1 MALPHSSVVVKL
13 PHSLEPSTGDIRAP
27 QRLKFAKGLMGRGP
41 RITALLVSDFLAL
54 GIAWKIAARFNQF
67 YAPIPTQLIWWDWL
81 GLPSLFWVFS
91 SLMVIVLACGG
102 LYNTSGAWKHYVR
115 AGQLVSLTYLWSLVI
130 SYFYDPKL
138 DAPRSLFFTAWFSSM
153 VMVIGLRLIT
163 TLVLEQIGLF
173 HRSKI
178 PIFIIAPADRLPIL
192 AQVIQQQSQYR
203 IVGAALSSTANAN
216 SMMQLICKTP
226 AVEVL
231 AEGLP
236 QTDLASML
244 YWQLRREGITLR
256 LLPSSVE
263 MLHRRGIPEMF
274 AHIPTLRTE
283 APLLGGLDYQI
294 KRFIDIGAALG
305 LLILLV
311 PVFLGI
317 AITTKLTAPGP
328 VFFCQER
335 VGLSGKIFQMWKFR
349 TMVVNAEAL
358 QAQLESQ
365 NQNKDGILFKVKDDP
380 RLTKLGKFLR
390 RTSLDE
396 LPQLFNVLLGQMSL
410 VGPRPLPIRDVERF
424 DSWHHIRHHVVPGMT
439 GLWQISGRSKVGNF
453 NEAARLDLYYIDNWS
468 LNLDMEILV
477 ETARIV
483 LFGYGA
489 Y

>member
-1 MALPHSSVVVKL
+1 MVKSPHPLPKSV
-13 PHSLEPSTGDIRAP
+13 GDIRAP
-27 QRLKFAKGLMGRGP
+27 QTLKFSKGLAFRWP
-41 RITALLVSDFLAL
+41 RIAVLLASDFLAL
-54 GIAWKIAARFNQF
+54 AIAWEIAIRFNQF
-67 YAPIPTQLIWWDWL
+67 YAPIPDQLISWYWL
-81 GLPSLFWVFS
+81 GLPSLFWIFS
-91 SLMVIVLACGG
+91 LTMVLVLACGG

-115 AGQLVSLTYLWSLVI
+115 AGQLVTLTYLGSLVI

-138 DAPRSLFFTAWFSSM
+138 DAPRSLFFTAWFSSV
-153 VMVIGLRLIT
+153 VMVIGLRLVT
-163 TLVLEQIGLF
+163 TLVLEQMGLF
-173 HRSKI
+173 HRHKI
-178 PIFIIAPADRLPIL
+178 PVFIIAPADRLPSL
-192 AQVIQQQSQYR
+192 AKVIKQQSQYQL
-203 IVGAALSSTANAN
+203 VGASLSSTANAS
-216 SMMQLICKTP
+216 SMMQLICKTA

-236 QTDLASML
+236 QTELASML

-274 AHIPTLRTE
+274 AHVPTLRTE
-283 APLLGGLDYQI
+283 APLLGGVDYQV
-294 KRFIDIGAALG
+294 KRLIDIVAALVF
-305 LLILLV
+305 LILLV
-311 PVFLGI
+311 PVFLGVAVI
-317 AITTKLTAPGP
+317 IKLSSSGSI
-328 VFFCQER
+328 FFCQER
-335 VGLSGKIFQMWKFR
+335 VGLGGQVFQMWKFR
-349 TMVVNAEAL
+349 TMVANAEAL

-380 RLTKLGKFLR
+380 RLTRIGKFLR

-396 LPQLFNVLLGQMSL
+396 LPQLINVLLGQMSL

-439 GLWQISGRSKVGNF
+439 GLWQISGRSQVGNF

-468 LNLDMEILV
+468 LNLDLEILV

>member
-1 MALPHSSVVVKL
+1 MPLSHSSVVVKL
-13 PHSLEPSTGDIRAP
+13 PHLLEPATGDIRAP
-27 QRLKFAKGLMGRGP
+27 QKLKFSKGLVGRWP
-41 RITALLVSDFLAL
+41 RIAVLLISDFSAL
-54 GIAWKIAARFNQF
+54 GIAWEIAARFNQF
-67 YAPIPTQLIWWDWL
+67 YDPIPERLIWWFWL

-91 SLMVIVLACGG
+91 GMMLLVLACGG

-138 DAPRSLFFTAWFSSM
+138 DAPRSLFFTAWFSSV
-153 VMVIGLRLIT
+153 VMIIGLRLIT
-163 TLVLEQIGLF
+163 TLVLEQSGLF
-173 HRSKI
+173 HRHKI
-178 PIFIIAPADRLPIL
+178 PVFIIAPAKRLPGL
-192 AQVIQQQSQYR
+192 AKVIKQQSQYR

-226 AVEVL
+226 AAEVL

-283 APLLGGLDYQI
+283 APLLGGLDYQV
-294 KRFIDIGAALG
+294 KRLIDILAALF
-305 LLILLV
+305 LLMLLV
-311 PVFLGI
+311 PLFSGIGI
-317 AITTKLTAPGP
+317 AIKLTSPGP
-328 VFFCQER
+328 IFFCQER
-335 VGLSGKIFQMWKFR
+335 VGLGGQVFQMWKFR
-349 TMVVNAEAL
+349 TMVPHAEAL
-358 QAQLESQ
+358 QANLESQ
-365 NQNKDGILFKVKDDP
+365 NQNKDGILFKLKDDP
-380 RLTKLGKFLR
+380 RLTKTGKFLR

-396 LPQLFNVLLGQMSL
+396 LPQLINVLLGQMSL
-410 VGPRPLPIRDVERF
+410 VGPRPLPVRDVERF

-439 GLWQISGRSKVGNF
+439 GLWQISGRSHVGNF

-468 LNLDMEILV
+468 LNLDLEILV